1 MINPGAA
8 RWSRGVVEVVE
19 EVFIK
24 NISLL
29 CIIRNYPHIR
39 YKECRN
45 RGLLFSKGFVEFPKR
60 FRVSCLE
67 FLEERLLCLSDLHS
81 YSVPGVLILRE
92 FRLTA
97 GAFGGFKQ

>member
-8 RWSRGVVEVVE
+8 KWSRCVVEVVE
-19 EVFIK
+19 EVFM

-29 CIIRNYPHIR
+29 CIIRNYPNVR

-45 RGLLFSKGFVEFPKR
+45 RGIFFSKGFVEFPKR

-97 GAFGGFKQ
+97 GAFGDFKQ